1 VLKGI
6 EDEDDEERRA
16 RYVKNPLTAESS
28 NLRFR
33 YDFLPKYFG
42 QIMVP
47 GVDGRE
53 HRLSTIL
60 EKGPISVLT
69 DINVGSRTS
78 FDGIWFRDPKPGR
91 TLAETVENFVV
102 ENLGPAVSVGGGAI
116 KAVEDLYNGKI
127 QRGLEGLVPAFFKGS
142 LVAYRLDTEGAETKG
157 GDKLLKP
164 AEINDL
170 NLVAAVAGF
179 QASRIARIQEK
190 NFAFQKELT
199 AAETSKSKALRAL
212 NEAAFNPEKEPGDIK
227 KAVNKIREHN
237 KRYPMEAFLI
247 EGDTIDRS
255 LEAYGEAKGLTY
267 RGQRMSE
274 KLLPYLMP
282 ASRVAAPVPPKE

>member
-1 VLKGI
+1 
-6 EDEDDEERRA
+6 
-16 RYVKNPLTAESS
+16 
-28 NLRFR
+28 
-33 YDFLPKYFG
+33 
-42 QIMVP
+42 MVP

-69 DINVGSRTS
+69 DINVSSRTS
-78 FDGIWFRDPKPGR
+78 FDGIWFRDPKPGK
-91 TLAETVENFVV
+91 TLTDTVGNFIV
-102 ENLGPAVSVGGGAI
+102 ENLGPGVSMGGNMLKG
-116 KAVEDLYNGKI
+116 VEDLYNGKI
-127 QRGLEGLVPAFFKGS
+127 QRGLEGINPALFKGS

-157 GDKLLKP
+157 GDKVLKR

-170 NLVAAVAGF
+170 NLIAAVLGF
-179 QASRIARIQEK
+179 QSTRVARLQEK

-199 AAETSKSKALRAL
+199 AAETSKSNALRAL

-255 LEAYGEAKGLTY
+255 LEAYGETKGLTY